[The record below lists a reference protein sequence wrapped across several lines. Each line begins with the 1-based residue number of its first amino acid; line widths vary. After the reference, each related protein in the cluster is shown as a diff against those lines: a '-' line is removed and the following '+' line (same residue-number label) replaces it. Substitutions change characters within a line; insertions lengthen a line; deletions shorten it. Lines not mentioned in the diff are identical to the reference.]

1 MVAKVTV
8 ELEWRGQAP
17 EARARRYPPISSR
30 QNIRWSRFQRFVSTP
45 CLILA
50 CCPPFP
56 PPSRVDPPIVIAAA
70 AFAWPL
76 GSLSAERE
84 SRLAIRG
91 TRLERATLLVFGS
104 PFVSFYF
111 RPSSLGLGNQ
121 SSGEE
126 AFLRLRM

>member
-76 GSLSAERE
+76 GR
-84 SRLAIRG
+84 
-91 TRLERATLLVFGS
+91 ERAD
-104 PFVSFYF
+104 
-111 RPSSLGLGNQ
+111 
-121 SSGEE
+121 
-126 AFLRLRM
+126 